1 MHNSLLNLSSLVYM
15 WESHSKNGKQFCIF
29 MFYFVSHQTQTVRK
43 RHTKSTVLKR
53 TKRRW
58 APIPCSLMENS
69 LGPFPQHVQQVHF
82 PYLIFVD
89 VNFLLTFLLI
99 ACYIESGGNEEI
111 KFPALQLHRTDPMQF
126 YFFKIVFIHFEKV
139 LQFESLKSS
148 STHSNLP
155 KYYIT
160 GLFIPREIWLQ
171 ISYSYLSLK
180 LVFILH

>member
-1 MHNSLLNLSSLVYM
+1 MVETEQKIVSPESDLCVCVRNKNIEIHSIVMHNSLLNLSSLVYM

-29 MFYFVSHQTQTVRK
+29 MFYFVSHQTQIIRK

-82 PYLIFVD
+82 PYLNFVD

-99 ACYIESGGNEEI
+99 ACYIESGGNEGD
-111 KFPALQLHRTDPMQF
+111 Q
-126 YFFKIVFIHFEKV
+126 V
-139 LQFESLKSS
+139 SS
-148 STHSNLP
+148 
-155 KYYIT
+155 IT
-160 GLFIPREIWLQ
+160 AR
-171 ISYSYLSLK
+171 
-180 LVFILH
+180 